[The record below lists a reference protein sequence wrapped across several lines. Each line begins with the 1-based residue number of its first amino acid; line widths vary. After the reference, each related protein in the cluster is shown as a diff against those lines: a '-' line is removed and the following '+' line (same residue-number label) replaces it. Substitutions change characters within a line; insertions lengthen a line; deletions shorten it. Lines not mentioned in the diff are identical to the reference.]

1 MAREPLKA
9 TFFAFRRRERRGVLW
24 AAFFVHFFNA
34 VSLLVILIGSAAFY
48 GRGLV
53 GGQTLLSRFGAAPLI
68 AELMILLL
76 FYQINSASFDG
87 ACLRWFLRGERK
99 GFLGSS
105 FDRDAWRIVLGQWL
119 WAVLTFGCLVVVGI
133 IASVVAA
140 FVHTGLTSEALVVSI
155 VYPLSGI
162 AILLLIVRMGPANA
176 LGLAKHRFSFF
187 EAWEVSKSRF
197 WSLLGS
203 WLIVLMIWLVTYVV
217 LYVALAFGAYA
228 ALGGGEQGGA
238 AAVLA
243 LVAALLV
250 TRLLLTPLIAGV
262 NARAVLA
269 AAEEGRIE
277 GLRLGA
283 SVASVFE

>member
-1 MAREPLKA
+1 MAEPLKA
-9 TFFAFRRRERRGVLW
+9 TFFAFRRRARRGVLW
-24 AAFFVHFFNA
+24 SAFFVHFFNA
-34 VSLLVILIGSAAFY
+34 LSLLVILIGSAAFY
-48 GRGLV
+48 GRGDV
-53 GGQTLLSRFGAAPLI
+53 GGQTLLSRLGALPLV
-68 AELMILLL
+68 AESLILLL

-87 ACLRWFLRGERK
+87 ACMRWFLRGERK

-105 FDRDAWRIVLGQWL
+105 FDRDAWRIVLGEWL
-119 WAVLTFGCLVVVGI
+119 WAVMLFGCLVIVGL
-133 IASVVAA
+133 IASIVAA
-140 FVHTGLTSEALVVSI
+140 FVHTGLSSEALVVSI

-162 AILLLIVRMGPANA
+162 AILLLIVRLGSANA
-176 LGLAKHRFSFF
+176 LGLAKRRFSFF
-187 EAWEVSKSRF
+187 EAWQVSKGRF
-197 WSLLGS
+197 WALLGS
-203 WLIVLMIWLVTYVV
+203 WLIILVIWLVTYIV

-228 ALGGGEQGGA
+228 ALGSGEQGGA

-283 SVASVFE
+283 GLASVFE